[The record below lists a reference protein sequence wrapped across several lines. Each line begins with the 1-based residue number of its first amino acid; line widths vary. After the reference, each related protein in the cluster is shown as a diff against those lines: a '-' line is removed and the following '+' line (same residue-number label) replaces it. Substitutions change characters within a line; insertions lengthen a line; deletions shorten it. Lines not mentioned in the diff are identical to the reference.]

1 MLKSSQS
8 LSSAFPVCYQN
19 GKLTMEEIDLAKVAQ
34 EIETPCY
41 IYSKRYIV
49 DAYTSF
55 KKAFEPHNI
64 QICYAVKANSNLTVL
79 GIFAQLGA
87 GFDIVSEGEL
97 FRVLKAGGDPAK
109 VVFSGVGKTEKEIR
123 FALEKGVGC
132 FNIESENE
140 LYKID
145 KIAGELN
152 KNASISFRI
161 NPNIDA
167 HTHEKISTG
176 LKENKFGIAFERA
189 IHMYLEASKC
199 TNIKI
204 KGIDCHIGSQITQLS
219 PFIDSLKRLL
229 AIVDELKHHNIH
241 LEHIDIGGGLGI
253 TYNDEK
259 TISVND
265 YAQKLLENMKGRTEK
280 LMFEPGRFL
289 VGNSGVLLST
299 VEFLKHHEGKNFC
312 IVDAAMN
319 DLMRP
324 ALYDA
329 YHKIINLVETK
340 ENEEPKVYDIV
351 GPICETGDF
360 LAKDREIY
368 VQEQDIL
375 AILSAGAY
383 GMSMSSNYNT
393 RVKAAE
399 VLVDGSNYSLIRKR
413 ETYEDLIRHEL
424 TSNLHN

>member
-1 MLKSSQS
+1 MIKSSED
-8 LSSAFPVCYQN
+8 LSAFPVHYVN
-19 GKLTMEEIDLAKVAQ
+19 GELKMEDVGLAKIAQ
-34 EIETPCY
+34 NIETPCY
-41 IYSKRYIV
+41 VYSKKYIV
-49 DAYTSF
+49 DAYTNF
-55 KKAFEPHNI
+55 KKAFEPQVI
-64 QICYAVKANSNLTVL
+64 QICYAVKANSNLSIL
-79 GIFAQLGA
+79 NLFAQLGA

-97 FRVLKAGGDPAK
+97 YRVLKAGGDPAK

-123 FALEKGVGC
+123 FALEKEVGC

-145 KIAGELN
+145 KIARELN
-152 KNASISFRI
+152 KKASISFRI

-176 LKENKFGIAFERA
+176 LKKNKFGIAYERA
-189 IHMYLEASKC
+189 IHMYLEANKC
-199 TNIKI
+199 LNIKI
-204 KGIDCHIGSQITQLS
+204 KGIDCHIGSQITQLP

-229 AIVDELKHHNIH
+229 AIVDELKKHDIH
-241 LEHIDIGGGLGI
+241 LDHIDIGGGLGI
-253 TYNDEK
+253 TYNKEN
-259 TISVND
+259 IINVND
-265 YAQKLLENMKGRTEK
+265 YAKSLLENMKGRTEK

-289 VGNSGVLLST
+289 VGNSGVLMST

-312 IVDAAMN
+312 IIDAAMN

-329 YHKIINLVETK
+329 YHKIINLVDSKE
-340 ENEEPKVYDIV
+340 ENEKSKIYDIV

-368 VQEQDIL
+368 VQEKDVL

-393 RVKAAE
+393 RVRAAE
-399 VLVDGSNYSLIRKR
+399 ILVDGSKYNLIRKR
-413 ETYEDLIRHEL
+413 ETYEDLVQHEL
-424 TSNLHN
+424 ISNLSD